1 MINESNV
8 KILRMQTGEDIIS
21 SIHEDSE
28 NDMILLNNP
37 MRVIVKRTSAGQSIF
52 MMLPW
57 LPIEIIKE
65 DAAIVYGS
73 DVITIVEPKDSL
85 IEYYNNAVNESIL
98 DMLQTSKEIEES
110 LLDDEEDEEQI
121 TEEDLKLVE
130 EYKRGKLLH

>member
-1 MINESNV
+1 
-8 KILRMQTGEDIIS
+8 MQTGEDIIS
-21 SIHEDSE
+21 SIHEDTE
-28 NDMILLNNP
+28 NDMFLLNNP

-110 LLDDEEDEEQI
+110 LLDEEEDEEEQI
-121 TEEDLKLVE
+121 TEEDLKLLE
-130 EYKRGKLLH
+130 EYKKGKLLH